1 MEGKVFVKHEL
12 RGVLKS
18 IRVKV
23 WTVPLLSQT
32 VTDTAMETSDTV
44 PEIPAKPKST
54 A

>member
-1 MEGKVFVKHEL
+1 MEWKVFVKHEL

-23 WTVPLLSQT
+23 WILPLSQT

-44 PEIPAKPKST
+44 PEIPTKPNST